1 LEDVFRKFNSE
12 KTNRVTLE
20 SFKAAVSKEPE
31 LLEIFDYFNEGIVD
45 AINSNSQQENQNLE
59 CIQELEQLYSKI
71 SHLRTLL
78 KGKNC
83 HEEHLPS
90 SMHKERSPRTSQI
103 PVSSVFQVHKPE
115 ELRLSSPNMLTSPQE
130 ERRGSV
136 LQHSLDNK
144 IRRTILFEH
153 LREGSSK
160 KISLFSFSSFHSSGR
175 RFAHRQSR
183 KTEK

>member
-1 LEDVFRKFNSE
+1 MFLEDVFRKFNPE
-12 KTNRVTLE
+12 KTNKVTLD
-20 SFKAAVSKEPE
+20 SFKVAVSKEPE

-59 CIQELEQLYSKI
+59 YIQELEQLYSKI

-83 HEEHLPS
+83 HEEPLPS
-90 SMHKERSPRTSQI
+90 SMYKERSPRTSQI
-103 PVSSVFQVHKPE
+103 PSSVFQVHKPE
-115 ELRLSSPNMLTSPQE
+115 ELRLSSPGMLTSPQE

-144 IRRTILFEH
+144 IRRTILFDH
-153 LREGSSK
+153 IREGSSK
-160 KISLFSFSSFHSSGR
+160 KMIFFLPLNFHSSG
-175 RFAHRQSR
+175 
-183 KTEK
+183 